1 MKRKID
7 RRTLYTLSV
16 IKDAFLELLKNT
28 SFSKINVTAVCKQAD
43 ITRATFY
50 LHYQDIYAVL
60 DEVLDE
66 ALQISEST
74 GTVEQMISMIQ
85 QAGQEPDTET
95 YLKENYAFLPVCQ
108 RLADNPKYRPL
119 FTDRSL
125 TSYILHHIVAREK
138 TAIVPLLQQ
147 QFHLEESLAENLYLF
162 LVSGAFAINQH
173 HRWKKDE
180 AWFQIQ
186 SMLLRFL
193 QPGFQKFSGQGT
205 SGFLHPQA

>member
-95 YLKENYAFLPVCQ
+95 YLKENYAFLPV
-108 RLADNPKYRPL
+108 
-119 FTDRSL
+119 
-125 TSYILHHIVAREK
+125 
-138 TAIVPLLQQ
+138 
-147 QFHLEESLAENLYLF
+147 
-162 LVSGAFAINQH
+162 
-173 HRWKKDE
+173 
-180 AWFQIQ
+180 
-186 SMLLRFL
+186 
-193 QPGFQKFSGQGT
+193 
-205 SGFLHPQA
+205 